1 MPASVDALLPLSLL
15 EAVRDIDT
23 PEGDFE
29 TEFVPELRNKRFGLS
44 ETVYA
49 QIRRYTEAVRRH
61 QPTSYDEAV
70 ALARLIGRR
79 PDAEAV
85 FREAGR
91 RLARAAYVRVSPLLR
106 RVLRVAPGI
115 VVRPIAL
122 GRARALA
129 RRYLNGTMSRRGST
143 VLLDVPASVTA
154 DAAAAPPAART
165 TSPRSA
171 RSSACSPAPRAR
183 WSTCAARAAAR
194 GAASGGWTGRGER
207 RRGSVIRGLRS
218 GSERRDAGGGLSR
231 FRVSWCLSL

>member
-61 QPTSYDEAV
+61 QPTTYDEAV

-91 RLARAAYVRVSPLLR
+91 LLARASYVTVSPLMR
-106 RVLRVAPGI
+106 RVLRVAPGLLM
-115 VVRPIAL
+115 RPIAL
-122 GRARALA
+122 RRARRIA

-143 VLLDVPASVTA
+143 VLLEVPASVTA
-154 DAAAAPPAART
+154 DAAARAAGCAYYESSLGEILRLLT
-165 TSPRSA
+165 GASGSVEHVRCSA
-171 RSSACSPAPRAR
+171 RGEGSCQWRAD
-183 WSTCAARAAAR
+183 WAR
-194 GAASGGWTGRGER
+194 
-207 RRGSVIRGLRS
+207 
-218 GSERRDAGGGLSR
+218 
-231 FRVSWCLSL
+231 